1 MSKASKKA
9 KAERKAMTNARKIT
23 PQKLFRLVLKSLG
36 FAILVAVIMI
46 LLNYFRLP
54 FADAPWLQFVV
65 MIIVYIIAYPF
76 LMSEFRPRKP
86 KEG

>member
-36 FAILVAVIMI
+36 FAI
-46 LLNYFRLP
+46 
-54 FADAPWLQFVV
+54 
-65 MIIVYIIAYPF
+65 IVYIIAYPF

-86 KEG
+86 KKG